1 MPLEAPQAPGT
12 EPLLQ
17 KWFNQMSDDDRSII
31 EADIFNNAGSVSFD
45 LACSEIQDEEVARQI
60 VGRFNLYLAAK
71 RAKEDRA
78 KLKAEA
84 ADLAQFIENQVFPE

>member
-1 MPLEAPQAPGT
+1 MKKLH
-12 EPLLQ
+12 
-17 KWFNQMSDDDRSII
+17 
-31 EADIFNNAGSVSFD
+31 
-45 LACSEIQDEEVARQI
+45 
-60 VGRFNLYLAAK
+60 GRYLAAK